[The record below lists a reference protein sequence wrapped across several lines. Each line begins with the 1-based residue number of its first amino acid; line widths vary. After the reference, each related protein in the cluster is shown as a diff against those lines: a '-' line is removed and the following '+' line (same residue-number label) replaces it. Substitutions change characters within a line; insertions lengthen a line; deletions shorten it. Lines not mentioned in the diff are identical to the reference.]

1 MLQKFKI
8 TSFAFTVSCAV
19 FMTLPVNTSAQN
31 DSNVQSR
38 VVDLEGAVFILQNL
52 NEEMS
57 DTISELESKLSV
69 IEYDVELA
77 TGKVEQTEED
87 LSTLVKWTGTGIMD
101 GGGMAKIGKIFREE
115 QKEERQEELEQLRS
129 GFEKADEE
137 TNEEMGK
144 GVLRVVELMVNAV
157 KEDVSDAAAE
167 QNDQVIGLIKESK
180 REMLRSA
187 SNIATRIAVDARN
200 GHREREH

>member
-57 DTISELESKLSV
+57 DTISELES
-69 IEYDVELA
+69 
-77 TGKVEQTEED
+77 
-87 LSTLVKWTGTGIMD
+87 
-101 GGGMAKIGKIFREE
+101 
-115 QKEERQEELEQLRS
+115 
-129 GFEKADEE
+129 
-137 TNEEMGK
+137 
-144 GVLRVVELMVNAV
+144 
-157 KEDVSDAAAE
+157 
-167 QNDQVIGLIKESK
+167 
-180 REMLRSA
+180 
-187 SNIATRIAVDARN
+187 
-200 GHREREH
+200 

>member
-1 MLQKFKI
+1 
-8 TSFAFTVSCAV
+8 
-19 FMTLPVNTSAQN
+19 
-31 DSNVQSR
+31 
-38 VVDLEGAVFILQNL
+38 
-52 NEEMS
+52 
-57 DTISELESKLSV
+57 V

-129 GFEKADEE
+129 DFEKADEE